1 MSSLVDVVLF
11 NPVAAGASDFVVSAA
26 RLGYLTPAAAGAV
39 NGATYSYR
47 AESADLAQWEVGRGV
62 WNAGSDTLTRAV
74 VLYNSLGNTAKINFT
89 LVPQVGLVALATDV
103 AALDGI
109 AHFTNT
115 TEATGVGSVYAARFE
130 GGVEF
135 AKKVFIA
142 GAVAIGAITLANAQS
157 ALLIT
162 ATQPTTPVT
171 TQNAVSIN
179 ITGAGS
185 AAQANN
191 AFFVSY
197 LAGYTGSSLNRAGQF
212 TNANLGTGSILIAAA
227 GANIVTGNI
236 GVNGAATG
244 NTTGL
249 NNGCIG
255 IASNGDINVGVTGIS
270 QSVKNSA
277 KNIGVVG
284 SAINTGTSPV
294 QIGGWFSLNQTTVP
308 TVSAALIAD
317 NGAQTDAIFL
327 ARDNGTTV
335 FSIVD
340 GGNATLTGQLTAG
353 SFVQGATSA
362 GFISGIMG
370 YHDANWGNL
379 NKALST
385 GVQASWGW
393 QNSAG
398 TLLFLITDS
407 GTASFPVNVASSSTT
422 TGSLVTAGGI
432 GIGGALNVAGVSSAA
447 GLFSS
452 SYVRAADGASIGWG
466 ALSATIVGNS
476 SADVF
481 VFYTASTERMRV
493 ANTQISISSTTAS
506 SSTTTGA
513 LIVGGGVGVGGSI
526 YAGASIIGAGIYST
540 GAMKCSHPTAGLGYD
555 TGAGGTVT
563 QATNRTTGVTLN
575 KSSGAITLFSQVN
588 TAISQATAQSFT
600 VTNSAVAATD
610 TIIVSQ
616 KSGTD
621 KYEIFVTNVAAGS
634 FQITNYAVAGTTNEA
649 PVFNFTVIKGVTS

>member
-1 MSSLVDVVLF
+1 MSSLVDVVIF
-11 NPVAAGASDFVVSAA
+11 NPVGAGASDFVVSAA

-109 AHFTNT
+109 AHYTNT
-115 TEATGVGSVYAARFE
+115 TEATGVGTTYAARFE

-135 AKKVFIA
+135 AKKVFI
-142 GAVAIGAITLANAQS
+142 
-157 ALLIT
+157 
-162 ATQPTTPVT
+162 
-171 TQNAVSIN
+171 
-179 ITGAGS
+179 TGG
-185 AAQANN
+185 
-191 AFFVSY
+191 
-197 LAGYTGSSLNRAGQF
+197 
-212 TNANLGTGSILIAAA
+212 
-227 GANIVTGNI
+227 
-236 GVNGAATG
+236 
-244 NTTGL
+244 
-249 NNGCIG
+249 
-255 IASNGDINVGVTGIS
+255 VGV
-270 QSVKNSA
+270 
-277 KNIGVVG
+277 
-284 SAINTGTSPV
+284 
-294 QIGGWFSLNQTTVP
+294 
-308 TVSAALIAD
+308 
-317 NGAQTDAIFL
+317 
-327 ARDNGTTV
+327 
-335 FSIVD
+335 
-340 GGNATLTGQLTAG
+340 
-353 SFVQGATSA
+353 
-362 GFISGIMG
+362 
-370 YHDANWGNL
+370 
-379 NKALST
+379 
-385 GVQASWGW
+385 
-393 QNSAG
+393 
-398 TLLFLITDS
+398 
-407 GTASFPVNVASSSTT
+407 
-422 TGSLVTAGGI
+422 
-432 GIGGALNVAGVSSAA
+432 GGALNVGGAIIGSEVFAGSASFAYGVRGVYSIASGTNNSYMFWGNATNNERARLQVTDSRQLYFSLDNGTTGHLSVTTTKVNIPMTAAATSGSTGALTVAGGVGVSGTVYANGGVTASGNGITLAA
-447 GLFSS
+447 YYQSVLANC
-452 SYVRAADGASIGWG
+452 YYDGAWKYLGNGLAWG
-466 ALSATIVGNS
+466 MGNNFGGGSSATTIAVATTNASGANAALSWNPVLDIAP
-476 SADVF
+476 
-481 VFYTASTERMRV
+481 
-493 ANTQISISSTTAS
+493 TQVKVIPNTAS